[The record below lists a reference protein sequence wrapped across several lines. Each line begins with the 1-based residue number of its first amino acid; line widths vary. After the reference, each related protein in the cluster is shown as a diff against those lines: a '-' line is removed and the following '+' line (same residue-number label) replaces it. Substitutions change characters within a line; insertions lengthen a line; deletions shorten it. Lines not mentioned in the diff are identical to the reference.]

1 MPINI
6 RNIQAHEFIKTTP
19 EGELDVEASKKLLVE
34 IASASAPSGDYE
46 ILLDTRGAHSELSA
60 EDLWDLAAEL
70 HKYRETLSRK
80 AAVLVPPER
89 LDHAEYFARCAQ
101 DRGFQ
106 VSAFTSLGDAVAWL
120 FET

>member
-1 MPINI
+1 MPIEI

-19 EGELDVEASKKLLVE
+19 EGVLDVEASKKLLVE

-60 EDLWDLAAEL
+60 EDLWALAAEL
-70 HKYRETLSRK
+70 HTYRTTLSRK

-89 LDHAEYFARCAQ
+89 LDHAEYFARCAKE
-101 DRGFQ
+101 RGFQ
-106 VSAFTSLGDAVAWL
+106 VSAFTSLGDAVGWL